1 MKIKSDDWTRWLTL
15 GANLSVLAGLLLV
28 AYEIAQSRTQLEL
41 SASADG
47 TDNFVQ
53 AMEVLVQDED
63 LSQLIY
69 QAENSYEELDR
80 FQQWRVSKYLDGYMT
95 MSEQDFRVYIETGD
109 VEIEATFEMDWREN
123 MARPMYRD
131 YWARREQRFSTE
143 FRNLINGILEELNGN
158 GGVSK

>member
-1 MKIKSDDWTRWLTL
+1 MKIKSDDWNRWLAL

-69 QAENSYEELDR
+69 QAENSYEELDQ
-80 FQQWRVSKYLDGYMT
+80 FQRWRVSKYLDGYMT

-109 VEIEATFEMDWREN
+109 VEIQTTFEMDWREN

-131 YWARREQRFSTE
+131 YWARRQPRFSAE
-143 FRNLINGILEELNGN
+143 FRNLINGVLGELNDS
-158 GGVSK
+158 GGVAQ